1 MRRYKIIYAEGMN
14 YVKAQEEGKLKEKT
28 VEASS
33 VTEAEH
39 QFLSAYEDAW
49 ETVDIGLIKYL
60 GKVEG
65 K

>member
-14 YVKAQEEGKLKEKT
+14 YVKAEEEGKLKEKT
-28 VEASS
+28 VTASS